1 MHVYICICIYMYIYM
16 YVYVYVYAYIYIY
29 IYAYIY
35 MHMYIY
41 IYRHTHTHTHTQTN
55 QIKKHSRI
63 YSKNYGNIVHL
74 RKTVSRAAPYRADPD
89 GNVINLSKYSFTIK
103 QKNNSQY
110 KTKIWIFCSTPGYYN
125 KKEIKTDI
133 KSFERKV
140 KLIFFLNWKTKI
152 KLTKE
157 IVRLHIFLILN
168 LNQPG
173 NPQKS
178 PHD

>member
-1 MHVYICICIYMYIYM
+1 MYIYM
-16 YVYVYVYAYIYIY
+16 YMYIYVYIYVCICICICIYIYIY
-29 IYAYIY
+29 IYIYIH

-41 IYRHTHTHTHTQTN
+41 TNQIQTN
-55 QIKKHSRI
+55 QIKKHSRV

-89 GNVINLSKYSFTIK
+89 GNVINISKYSFTIK

-140 KLIFFLNWKTKI
+140 KLIFFFGLKNQDKVNKRNSTSSHIPNI
-152 KLTKE
+152 KPKSTWE
-157 IVRLHIFLILN
+157 S
-168 LNQPG
+168 
-173 NPQKS
+173 QKL
-178 PHD
+178 PHH